1 MCYKRLCNVVRDLGL
16 DKEFSFHS
24 NLVERL
30 GALRLCLAQQLV
42 WRKG

>member
-1 MCYKRLCNVVRDLGL
+1 MCYKRLCNVLRDLGL

-24 NLVERL
+24 NLVEPL
-30 GALRLCLAQQLV
+30 GAPRLWLAQQPV